1 MPTDVKK
8 IKRDR
13 YLFLHLLYEQSNGS
27 EQIWF
32 DMWEVGNELE
42 LDQTETQDIV
52 QYLQGEYLIEARG
65 MGGSIGLTHAGIKE
79 VEQALENPDQPT
91 EHFLPINIINIQ
103 SMQNSTLQQ
112 GTNNST
118 VNFQIDQT
126 GMNGIDAIIS
136 KLGEIKDALS
146 LTSEQRAELTS
157 EIQTIQSQ
165 RSSPKPKSIIIRESL
180 KTIRTLME
188 CVTGNAITPA
198 IIHMITNIIG

>member
-1 MPTDVKK
+1 MPLHLKQ
-8 IKRDR
+8 IKRSR
-13 YLFLHLLYEQSNGS
+13 FLFLNLLYEQSNGS
-27 EQIWF
+27 EQTWF
-32 DMWEVGNELE
+32 DMWEVGRELK
-42 LDQTETQDIV
+42 LDQAEIQDIV
-52 QYLQGEYLIEARG
+52 NYLQGEYLIEARG

-79 VEQALENPDQPT
+79 VEQALEYPDQPT
-91 EHFLPINIINIQ
+91 EHFLPVNIINIH

-118 VNFQIDQT
+118 INFHIDQSR
-126 GMNGIDAIIS
+126 MDGIDAIIS
-136 KLGEIKDALS
+136 KLGEIKDTLAL
-146 LTSEQRAELTS
+146 TAEQHAELTS

-165 RSSPKPKSIIIRESL
+165 RSSPKPKNVIIGESL